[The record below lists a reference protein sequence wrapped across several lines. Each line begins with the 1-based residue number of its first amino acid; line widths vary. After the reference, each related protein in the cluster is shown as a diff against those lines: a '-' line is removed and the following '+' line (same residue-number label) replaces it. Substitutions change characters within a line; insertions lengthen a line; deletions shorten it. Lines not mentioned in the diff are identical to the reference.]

1 MKDILLKNLK
11 NAVELG
17 NTKNMRET
25 LSTVIEYLKVTLG
38 KNTIKFLGMNLI
50 FTVFIL
56 NVNTF
61 HECTRQTT
69 WFISA

>member
-1 MKDILLKNLK
+1 MKTHILVDHLNDS
-11 NAVELG
+11 VELG

-50 FTVFIL
+50 FTLFSL
-56 NVNTF
+56 K
-61 HECTRQTT
+61 
-69 WFISA
+69 

>member
-1 MKDILLKNLK
+1 MLLIHMKNV
-11 NAVELG
+11 VELE

-56 NVNTF
+56 NVNK
-61 HECTRQTT
+61 HLP
-69 WFISA
+69 